1 MRKIVLVILGFL
13 LVIAAFFGAQ
23 GIIAS
28 KKKPK
33 PKIEKVVKTVFV
45 ETAANSE
52 IPITIAANG
61 TVTAKNRLELF
72 SETQGIFRSG
82 ANDFKAGQKYSRG
95 QTLLS
100 IDAAEFYAS
109 VQASKSEFKNL
120 VASII
125 PDLRLDFPEAFP
137 AWDAYLN
144 SIDVTQSLPALPEI
158 TSDKVKYFVTGRG
171 LQASYFNIKN
181 LEQRLGK
188 YRITAPF
195 NGVLTEALV
204 TKGTLIRQG
213 QKLGEFIDTSVF
225 EVELAVAKEYSDLL
239 KLGESVALQTIDGD
253 AQYTGKVTRV
263 NERIDQATQTVKVFV
278 EVKGDNIKEG
288 MYLEAALD
296 ARKEENA
303 IRVSRKLLVDESQL
317 YIVRDSVLDVIE
329 VEPVYFS
336 AKDVVLK
343 GVPNG
348 TKVLSRTIPGAYPGM
363 LVKIADEKEAAKEE
377 PTKQSVN

>member
-1 MRKIVLVILGFL
+1 MRKTVLVILGLL
-13 LVIAAFFGAQ
+13 LVVVAFFGAKS
-23 GIIAS
+23 IIAN

-33 PKIEKVVKTVFV
+33 PKIEKIVKMVFV
-45 ETAANSE
+45 ETVTNTQ

-61 TVTAKNRLELF
+61 TVAAKNRLELF
-72 SETQGIFRSG
+72 SETQGIFKSG
-82 ANDFKAGQKYSRG
+82 ANDFKAGQEYRRG

-109 VQASKSEFKNL
+109 VQASKSDFKNL
-120 VASII
+120 VTSIL
-125 PDLRLDFPEAFP
+125 PDLRLDYPDAFP
-137 AWDAYLN
+137 TWDTYLN
-144 SIDVTQSLPALPEI
+144 SIDVTKSLPELPEI
-158 TSDKVKYFVTGRG
+158 TSEKVRYFVTGRG
-171 LQASYFNIKN
+171 IQTAYFNIKN

-188 YRITAPF
+188 FRITAPF
-195 NGVLTEALV
+195 NGTLTEALV

-239 KLGESVALQTIDGD
+239 KLGESVSLKTIAGD

-278 EVKGDNIKEG
+278 EVTGEAIKEG

-296 ARKEENA
+296 ARKEGNA
-303 IRVSRKLLVDESQL
+303 IRVSRKLLVNESQL
-317 YIVRDSVLDVIE
+317 FIVRDSILAIIE
-329 VEPVYFS
+329 VQPVYFS

-348 TKVLSRTIPGAYPGM
+348 TKILSRTVPGAYPGM
-363 LVKIADEKEAAKEE
+363 LVTIADEEE
-377 PTKQSVN
+377 KTNPTTQVVN